1 MFDDPPVEDLF
12 SASGALDAIAELEK
26 NTNAAILAQRASER
40 LEVRTKVWV
49 KPANASQR
57 HQFSIEGV
65 TADIS
70 TGGCMMLLPRPIFP
84 GDIFWLSFMEAEL
97 GLGSIFARCLR
108 CRFVR
113 EEIYEAGFRFLSNV
127 NLTSAVQA
135 HTMLPN

>member
-40 LEVRTKVWV
+40 LEIRTKVGV
-49 KPANASQR
+49 KPADASER
-57 HQFSIEGV
+57 HLLHVECV

-70 TGGCMMLLPRPIFP
+70 AGGCMLLAPRAILP
-84 GDIFWLSFMEAEL
+84 GDLFWLTFVDSNL
-97 GLGSIFARCLR
+97 GLGSLFARCLR

-113 EEIYEAGFRFLSNV
+113 EDIYEVGFRFLSNV
-127 NLTSAVQA
+127 NLAHVVSAHA
-135 HTMLPN
+135 AASR